1 MELAELYLQSMP
13 WSAWIVDRD
22 KKIIFINKAC
32 EKNYNVNLEEVKGKT
47 CEEIFPD
54 KVASVCNK
62 RVKDCLDKLEVCIY
76 EEFTRNKSEEVHIFP
91 IKDENGGTAAI
102 GGVIV
107 NVEEKKRRELQLEN
121 QKNILKTIIDS
132 LPEVIFYKDK
142 NSRFIGCNKNFNDYY
157 KRFGVEN
164 VIGKTDLEIYPD
176 KEIAENFIKIDKEIM
191 DSKEEKYIEGVTL
204 DDNGNRVIE
213 ESFKAP
219 VINEKGEVWGIV
231 GLARNITNQKK
242 LEERLRYLSY
252 NDTLTGTYNR
262 TYFEEKIKELNKEEH
277 LPLGIIMGDVN
288 GLKLV
293 NDSFGHLEG
302 DKLLKSIASVLNK
315 ACDDKG
321 FVFRWGGDEFM
332 ILLPNCNDCCCERM
346 VETIR
351 SECKKDEY
359 RYIELSIALG
369 SMAKY
374 SVEEDVYKCIKEV
387 EDRVYRQ
394 KLLEH
399 NSVRSSMMN
408 SLKKSLEAK
417 NMETEEHTERV
428 ESYALEIGKRYGFKS
443 SQMDELMLIARLHD
457 IGKIAIEEDILL
469 KPGPLTANE
478 FEIMKTHAEKGFRII
493 NASNEIINV
502 AKCVLTHHEKWD
514 GSGYPLGIAGEEIPL
529 MARIITIADSYDVMT
544 HDRVYKRAMSKEDAI
559 KELKRCSGT
568 QFDPILV
575 DLFIQYLNNKE
586 EQHKEEIS

>member
-1 MELAELYLQSMP
+1 MGLAELFLQNMP
-13 WSAWIVDRD
+13 WSAWIAGID

-32 EKNYNVNLEEVKGKT
+32 EKNYNLNLTEIKGKVYEEV
-47 CEEIFPD
+47 FPE
-54 KVASVCNK
+54 KIASVYNK
-62 RVKDCLDKLEVCIY
+62 RVKECLDKLEVSIY
-76 EEFTRNKSEEVHIFP
+76 DETNRNKLEECYVFP
-91 IKDENGGTAAI
+91 IIDEKGETNAI
-102 GGVIV
+102 GGIIV
-107 NVEEKKRRELQLEN
+107 NVEAEKRREFELEN
-121 QKNILKTIIDS
+121 QKSILRTIIDS
-132 LPEVIFYKDK
+132 LPEAIFYKDRDSK
-142 NSRFIGCNKNFNDYY
+142 FIGCNKNFNDYY
-157 KRFGVEN
+157 KQFGVDN

-176 KEIAENFIKIDKEIM
+176 KEIAESFINMDKEIM
-191 DSKEEKYIEGVTL
+191 ESKQAKYIEGITL
-204 DDNGNRVIE
+204 DGKGNRIIE

-252 NDTLTGTYNR
+252 NDTLTGIYNR
-262 TYFEEKIKELNKEEH
+262 TYFEEKIRELDKEEY

-293 NDSFGHLEG
+293 NDSLGHLEG
-302 DKLLKSIASVLNK
+302 DKLLQSISSVLSK
-315 ACDDKG
+315 VCSEKG

-332 ILLPNCNDCCCERM
+332 ILIPNCNDCCCERL
-346 VETIR
+346 VEQIR

-359 RYIELSIALG
+359 SYIELSIALG
-369 SMAKY
+369 NMVKY
-374 SVEEDVYKCIKEV
+374 SVEEDIYKCIKEV

-408 SLKKSLEAK
+408 SLRKSLEAK

-443 SQMDELMLIARLHD
+443 SQMDELMIVARLHD

-469 KPGPLTANE
+469 KPGPLTDNE
-478 FEIMKTHAEKGFRII
+478 FEVMKTHAEKGFRII
-493 NASNEIINV
+493 NASNEIVNV

-514 GSGYPLGIAGEEIPL
+514 GTGYPLGISGEEIPL
-529 MARIITIADSYDVMT
+529 MARIIAIADSYDVMT
-544 HDRVYKRAMSKEDAI
+544 HDRVYKKAISKGDAI
-559 KELKRCSGT
+559 KELKRCAGT
-568 QFDPILV
+568 QFDPKLV
-575 DLFIQYLNNKE
+575 DIFVKHLNE
-586 EQHKEEIS
+586 ERA